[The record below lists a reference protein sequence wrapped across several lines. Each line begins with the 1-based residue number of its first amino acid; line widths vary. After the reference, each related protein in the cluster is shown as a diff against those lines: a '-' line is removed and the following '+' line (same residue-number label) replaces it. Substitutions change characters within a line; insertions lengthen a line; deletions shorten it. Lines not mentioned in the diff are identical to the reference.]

1 MTSFNEEK
9 INSGRQIE
17 WDYAKV
23 LAIALMIIVHYAAF
37 CSFGTLDYGILT
49 EYMFILLQCSAP
61 IFMFAMGIGMIY
73 TRHDSPREFI
83 IRGFKLL
90 ALGLII
96 NTLYF
101 LSNYSA
107 GVPLEY
113 SLLSFLAND
122 ILQFAGLSFIV
133 IGIFKKF
140 DLTPRQ
146 IFFISILFS
155 LISSYDGDF
164 TLSNL
169 YMTQLLGN
177 IFSTS
182 GQNVVS
188 CFPLLNWLVVPACGM
203 MFGEDLIN
211 CSDKDHLYSKLLK
224 ICGATSVIML
234 IVGLITR
241 EGMFST
247 VGGTVPEK
255 IEYLHASNA
264 DIFILIIAVMFISS
278 ILYFLSKK
286 SSPRLDDFIV
296 RNSKHVTIIYIIQ
309 WFIILSLTYI
319 NQFLQVKATLPI
331 AISVLIFVFVA
342 TWVLTEAYVKI
353 RDYLIN

>member
-1 MTSFNEEK
+1 
-9 INSGRQIE
+9 
-17 WDYAKV
+17 
-23 LAIALMIIVHYAAF
+23 MIIVHYAAF

-331 AISVLIFVFVA
+331 AIAVLIFVFVA